1 LVAWTDSKQLGGVK
15 NAGLEVEKVYGLF
28 DDVEEG
34 STGFYFEPSGQWL
47 AVSGYFIIY
56 TRDND

>member
-15 NAGLEVEKVYGLF
+15 NASLEVEKVYGLF

-34 STGFYFEPSGQWL
+34 STGFYFEPSG
-47 AVSGYFIIY
+47 
-56 TRDND
+56 